1 MAQRSIIIR
10 FASASSTSTAPAA
23 AARLASLRQR
33 VLQAR
38 SGVRKN
44 QPHRFSDARGG
55 AIARYFG
62 AASTD
67 DNP

>member
-38 SGVRKN
+38 SGVPKKLLL
-44 QPHRFSDARGG
+44 
-55 AIARYFG
+55 
-62 AASTD
+62 
-67 DNP
+67 